1 MHRLIKPKKTT
12 APSVVWEAGPE
23 GNKRVSTDQANAD
36 AQRRKWTKI
45 WDAHKTPR
53 ARIAEKMKGGEDDP
67 GRNRARQTPMRER
80 VDALRATVRAFK
92 RHTAMSHDATKP
104 HLLGEVTDEALEHLI
119 RLYDRCEDE
128 GKWPEAWRHPCL
140 VCIPKEKEGD
150 FRLIALL
157 HFAYRA
163 WAKEAAREV
172 SEWMANLGYDW
183 LRRTL
188 RMTSSWRPR
197 RPWRRNIIR

>member
-23 GNKRVSTDQANAD
+23 GHKRVSTDQANAD

-80 VDALRATVRAFK
+80 VDALRATVRAIK
-92 RHTAMSHDATKP
+92 HHTAMSHDPSSHTCLGRYLMKP
-104 HLLGEVTDEALEHLI
+104 
-119 RLYDRCEDE
+119 
-128 GKWPEAWRHPCL
+128 
-140 VCIPKEKEGD
+140 
-150 FRLIALL
+150 
-157 HFAYRA
+157 
-163 WAKEAAREV
+163 
-172 SEWMANLGYDW
+172 SS
-183 LRRTL
+183 
-188 RMTSSWRPR
+188 TSSAYTTDARMRVSGQRHEDNHAWCASPKKKRESSD
-197 RPWRRNIIR
+197 